1 MNCERCYTG
10 QRKRIQVPLGKFFNL
25 NLTQTEM
32 PHVGSLLGEEG
43 NSIALINKVV
53 RAFWAGTNLPHFTTC
68 VQAVPMSRCSESTGK
83 LAKMQIPWP

>member
-32 PHVGSLLGEEG
+32 PHMGSLLGEEG

-53 RAFWAGTNLPHFTTC
+53 RESFWGRDKFTSLHHLRTG
-68 VQAVPMSRCSESTGK
+68 CSNVTVLRIYWK
-83 LAKMQIPWP
+83 AC